1 MKAIKALLASSLIL
15 SAVLTGCADK
25 KNESSGTDIGEITVN
40 TEDLESKYK
49 INTRYMNNY
58 LFDTPEEVSTATVE
72 IPNGKIV
79 IEHSG
84 DNKSGYS
91 VIYNIYGD
99 TQEILDEINTHID
112 IKSEIKDNE
121 QIMTLVEANTGEDI
135 NTWFSKNYP
144 DCYIVYD
151 AYVTVPSYV
160 TDYKAVCGTGDVDF
174 ENISGSFTADVG
186 VGNITFSDIEITDAS
201 VIKCGTGN
209 ISMNNITYKANTD
222 IKAETGNITF
232 CLPLNGS
239 DGADISVSANTGN
252 IEVTGIKNYDVKDE
266 SKKDASQSLS
276 IAVENCNIDFAVNTG
291 KIKIDKE

>member
-25 KNESSGTDIGEITVN
+25 KNESSGTAPAEVTLD

-135 NTWFSKNYP
+135 DTWFSKNYP

-201 VIKCGTGN
+201 EIKCGTGN
-209 ISMNNITYKANTD
+209 ITMSNITYKANTD

-239 DGADISVSANTGN
+239 DGADISVKADTGN

-276 IAVENCNIDFAVNTG
+276 IAVENCNIGFSVKTG